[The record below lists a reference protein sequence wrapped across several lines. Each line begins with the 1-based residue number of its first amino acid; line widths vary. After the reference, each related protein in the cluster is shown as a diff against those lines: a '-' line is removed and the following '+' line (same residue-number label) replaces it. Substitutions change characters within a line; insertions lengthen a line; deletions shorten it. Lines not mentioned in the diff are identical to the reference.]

1 MVIADSE
8 IQKLCAKLHSQ
19 EKTIVFTNGCFD
31 ILHAGHVR
39 YLQAA
44 KKMGDYLIIG
54 LNTDESVKKL
64 KGQSRPI
71 NKQEDRAEVLMAL
84 KAVDY
89 VVMFGE
95 PTAENLLKKVLP
107 DIYVKGGDYTVQ
119 TLPEA
124 KVIQSYGGKI
134 EFVSLVKGKSSTNI
148 INKIKSTK

>member
-8 IQKLCAKLHSQ
+8 IQNLCAKLHRQ

-84 KAVDY
+84 KSVDY

-95 PTAENLLKKVLP
+95 PTAESLLKKVLP

-134 EFVSLVKGKSSTNI
+134 EFVSLLEGKSSTNI